1 MRRNIFMMLILFAL
15 PILAQ
20 NYEWQVVTGWD
31 MKYPVSGG
39 QVVYD
44 TVSNKFYVLGGE
56 NSSKEIVDWIQEYN
70 ILSGEWKIV
79 GKMNQPRYLFVANI
93 WQSQILYFG
102 GVSEFAQEKNVMES
116 WNFKSIPSD
125 PVVFDTQDNFARAF
139 STGYIKNNLLYV
151 IGGEPIPSGAN
162 ELPYIIGYDLI
173 NKKINFSYGTTS
185 QNQPKQQMSILLD
198 NNIYIF
204 GGILN
209 GALSSIN
216 KFDIGKNKIEELS
229 KKLSTPRAGGVAIYN
244 PVLKRGFI
252 IGGFNE
258 TDKALKSVEAIDFLS
273 DGNVL
278 IYPFPPLKYARRNP
292 MAINYGNTI
301 VVFGGRDENGNI
313 VPYLEKLVIVTTKSD
328 NEEKNNL
335 PTTDVLYQN
344 YPNPFN
350 PNTTISFELSR
361 YSSISLD
368 VYSLLGQHIIT
379 LKQGN
384 LHAGRYSVDWNGK
397 DKFGKEVP
405 AGIYFVCLKTDNLI
419 QTRKMVLLK

>member
-1 MRRNIFMMLILFAL
+1 MRRKIITILMLFAL
-15 PILAQ
+15 PIFAQ
-20 NYEWQVVTGWD
+20 SYEWQVVTGWD

-56 NSSKEIVDWIQEYN
+56 NSSKEVVDWIQEYN

-102 GVSEFAQEKNVMES
+102 GVSEFSQEKNVMES
-116 WNFKSIPSD
+116 WNFKSIPSE

-151 IGGEPIPSGAN
+151 IGGEPIPSGVS

-173 NKKINFSYGTTS
+173 NKKINFTYGTTS

-216 KFDIGKNKIEELS
+216 KFDISKNKIEELPQ
-229 KKLSTPRAGGVAIYN
+229 KLLTPRAGGVAIYN

-258 TDKALKSVEAIDFLS
+258 IDKALKSVEAIDIS
-273 DGNVL
+273 ADGKVL
-278 IYPFPPLKYARRNP
+278 VYPFASLKYARRNP

-313 VPYLEKLVIVTTKSD
+313 VPYLEKLVLV
-328 NEEKNNL
+328 
-335 PTTDVLYQN
+335 TTDVKNDELMPTSDELYQN

-361 YSSISLD
+361 NTSVSLD
-368 VYSLLGQHIIT
+368 VYSLLGQHVIT
-379 LKQGN
+379 LKHGN
-384 LHAGRYSVDWNGK
+384 LPAGKYSVDWSGK
-397 DKFGKEVP
+397 DKFGRDVP